1 MEPRRV
7 ADILQ
12 ERGVRATQQRM
23 AVYDYLLLHPIHPTA
38 DMIFTALTPRYPS
51 FSRTTIYNTL
61 HTLVDAGL
69 IREVNIDPQEQR
81 FDGNPSDHGHFR
93 CRHCGEIF
101 DFDPERSAPRPLPPG
116 VHAGCTRCLSRRS
129 LSRLPAENGIAVS
142 LQVKDLTYIH

>member
-23 AVYDYLLLHPIHPTA
+23 AVYDYLLLHPVHPTA

-101 DFDPERSAPRPLPPG
+101 DFDLQNDQLRALCPPG
-116 VHAGCTRCLSRRS
+116 FTPDVRDVFLVGAC
-129 LSRLPAENGIAVS
+129 PACQQKTG
-142 LQVKDLTYIH
+142 

>member
-23 AVYDYLLLHPIHPTA
+23 AVYDYLLLHPVHPTA

-101 DFDPERSAPRPLPPG
+101 DFDLQNDQLG
-116 VHAGCTRCLSRRS
+116 VHAGCTRCLSRRC

>member
-101 DFDPERSAPRPLPPG
+101 DFDLQNAVSYTHLDVYKRQ
-116 VHAGCTRCLSRRS
+116 
-129 LSRLPAENGIAVS
+129 RLPCRSFPVQNPMKTAT
-142 LQVKDLTYIH
+142 LRLLKL